1 MTAIRYRH
9 GARRE
14 PIDAPLECRMAIS
27 RSNNR
32 HGRRQDEIPTAPDH
46 SAVRKSSCG
55 ARS

>member
-9 GARRE
+9 GARRG
-14 PIDAPLECRMAIS
+14 PIHAPLECRMAIS
-27 RSNNR
+27 RSNIR

-46 SAVRKSSCG
+46 STRRKSSYS

>member
-14 PIDAPLECRMAIS
+14 PIHAPLECRMAIS
-27 RSNNR
+27 RSNIR

-46 SAVRKSSCG
+46 STRRKSSYS